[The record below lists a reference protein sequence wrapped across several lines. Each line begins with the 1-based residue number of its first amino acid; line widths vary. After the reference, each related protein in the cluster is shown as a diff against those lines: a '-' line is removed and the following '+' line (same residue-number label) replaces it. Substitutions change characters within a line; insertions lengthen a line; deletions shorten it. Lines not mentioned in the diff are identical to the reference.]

1 MLSNNNTPLP
11 SVTSKHGPSAQYYI
25 SSRLESGEKAPDVTF
40 TNFWYKGVWR
50 GGGVK
55 FSNGVFWKW
64 RGDRGICGV
73 CLSELTFNAVLSQAI
88 SILNSL
94 FHLIL

>member
-1 MLSNNNTPLP
+1 M
-11 SVTSKHGPSAQYYI
+11 
-25 SSRLESGEKAPDVTF
+25 
-40 TNFWYKGVWR
+40 
-50 GGGVK
+50 K
-55 FSNGVFWKW
+55 FSNGVFRKW